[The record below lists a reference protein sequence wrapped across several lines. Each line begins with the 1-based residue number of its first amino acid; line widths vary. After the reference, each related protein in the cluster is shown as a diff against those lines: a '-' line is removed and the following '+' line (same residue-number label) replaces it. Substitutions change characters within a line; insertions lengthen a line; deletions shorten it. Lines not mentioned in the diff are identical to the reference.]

1 MITSPISPVFAGWV
15 QDKSEGATIT
25 LSNGGA
31 TISAPPGDFASL
43 YYPVV
48 CYPGDTVNFS
58 CSMFISAPSGG
69 ISIQEDSPGSGV
81 GASLSV
87 TSANNLERH
96 EISHTVNLNSQGA
109 KIVYFKVGYATAESG
124 SMTVQDPMIQINSAL
139 GTSRVVGI
147 ANLIVN
153 DGSVTINDKWSNAG
167 IENAEIVGD
176 DIVITMSKEVLP
188 TAALSY
194 QTKVLP
200 HFTVQK
206 AFGGSLGIEP
216 MANAYD
222 QYTRK
227 LTVIYYD
234 TSTKTKVSASTLT
247 GERLIFKAE
256 LI

>member
-1 MITSPISPVFAGWV
+1 MITVPVSPVFAGWV
-15 QDKSEGATIT
+15 QDKSAGATIT
-25 LSNGGA
+25 LTNGGA
-31 TISAPPGDFASL
+31 NIAASSGEFASL

-48 CYPGDTVNFS
+48 CYPGDTVKFS
-58 CSMFISAPSGG
+58 CSMFISATSGG

-81 GASLSV
+81 GASLLV

-109 KIVYFKVGYATAESG
+109 KIVYFKVGYATSESG
-124 SMTVQDPMIQINSAL
+124 SMTVQDPIIQINSAI
-139 GTSRVVGI
+139 GTSRVVGV
-147 ANLIVN
+147 ANLIVDSN
-153 DGSVTINDKWSNAG
+153 AVTINEKWANAG
-167 IENAEIVGD
+167 IENVEIDGD
-176 DIVITMSKEVLP
+176 DIVITMSEEVLP

-206 AFGGSLGIEP
+206 AFRGALGIEP

-234 TSTKTKVSASTLT
+234 TSTKAKVSASTLT
-247 GERLIFKAE
+247 DERLIFKAE